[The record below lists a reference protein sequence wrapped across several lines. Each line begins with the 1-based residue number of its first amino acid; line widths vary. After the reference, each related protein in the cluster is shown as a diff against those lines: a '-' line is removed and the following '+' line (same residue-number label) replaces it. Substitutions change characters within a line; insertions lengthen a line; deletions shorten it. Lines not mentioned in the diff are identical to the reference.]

1 MVQSVPGELSLQ
13 ETSVL
18 SAAAAQPDGRVSK
31 RLLMQ
36 ELGWTEFRT
45 TQALERIVGD
55 GLAWIDDQDG
65 TERTYWF
72 ASLFPGRAE
81 GGKSNGGGQSVNC

>member
-18 SAAAAQPDGRVSK
+18 SVAAAQPLGYVSK

-45 TQALERIVGD
+45 VQALERLVGD
-55 GLAWIDDQDG
+55 GLAWIDEQDG

-72 ASLFPGRAE
+72 ASLFPGRADSSSSTA
-81 GGKSNGGGQSVNC
+81 SNGLSE